1 LARRP
6 RVLLGEDHSELAKAV
21 GRVLA
26 LDCDV
31 VGTIR
36 DGSAVLDA
44 AQRLVPDV
52 IVLDL
57 NLPNVSGLE
66 LCRQL
71 RHSGFRNHIIV
82 FTATND
88 PLIVKKCFDA
98 GASAFVSKVA
108 RDGDDDLL
116 SAVKRLCVD
125 LR

>member
-1 LARRP
+1 ML
-6 RVLLGEDHSELAKAV
+6 
-21 GRVLA
+21 
-26 LDCDV
+26 
-31 VGTIR
+31 T
-36 DGSAVLDA
+36 
-44 AQRLVPDV
+44 
-52 IVLDL
+52 

-71 RHSGFRNHIIV
+71 RHSGFHNHIIV
-82 FTATND
+82 FTAIND